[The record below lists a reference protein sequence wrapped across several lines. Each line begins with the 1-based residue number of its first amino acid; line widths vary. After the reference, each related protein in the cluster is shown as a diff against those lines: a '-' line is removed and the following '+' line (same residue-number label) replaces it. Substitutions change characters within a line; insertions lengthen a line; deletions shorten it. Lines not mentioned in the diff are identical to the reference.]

1 MKKLLCAVMLLLLS
15 EHSFAN
21 ANFEISGKV
30 IELYANETGSIAVR
44 LNTHNEYHSSA
55 KAACPSYNGWTG
67 NINADPI
74 LKSVLLTAKAS
85 QTTIRISVRGC
96 EAGGAWAKAASVY
109 MLNN

>member
-1 MKKLLCAVMLLLLS
+1 MKKATITLIFLLFSSNSYAK
-15 EHSFAN
+15 
-21 ANFEISGKV
+21 NFEISGKV

-74 LKSVLLTAKAS
+74 LKSALLAAKAS
-85 QTTIRISVRGC
+85 QTTVRISVRGC
-96 EAGGAWAKAASVY
+96 DAGGAWAKAASVY